1 MSTTPDIEK
10 LQLQINALKR
20 QLDEYLRTRQEL
32 VNSYANDRE
41 SIFERLDQIEIVQH
55 QTKRNTS
62 SITRNVRV
70 MTFTLICVIFLL
82 FIAALF
88 LIDVSDG
95 KIDNAGQIF
104 TIVQGMSGIVGGLSI
119 WVVTGRADRLL
130 K

>member
-70 MTFTLICVIFLL
+70 MAFTLICVMFLL

-95 KIDNAGQIF
+95 KIDNTGQIF